1 MLQSAEKLKLF
12 CISALLLTI
21 KDLYLFCSYY
31 ELSIILQRKGKF
43 FWHHWLIEFGNF
55 KEPTMQREK
64 LSFARADKAAT
75 EIKATPT
82 CRITFAN

>member
-1 MLQSAEKLKLF
+1 
-12 CISALLLTI
+12 
-21 KDLYLFCSYY
+21 
-31 ELSIILQRKGKF
+31 
-43 FWHHWLIEFGNF
+43 
-55 KEPTMQREK
+55 MQREK